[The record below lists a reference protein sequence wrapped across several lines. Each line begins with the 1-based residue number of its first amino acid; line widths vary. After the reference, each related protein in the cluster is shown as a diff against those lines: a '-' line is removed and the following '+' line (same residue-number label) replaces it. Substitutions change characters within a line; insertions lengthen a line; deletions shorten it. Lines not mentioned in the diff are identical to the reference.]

1 MSRIFAGKDT
11 AKNRVVV
18 RFPAPVPVC
27 FPLVGHPPPVD
38 DRRDERARSWN
49 LPRKANYV
57 SGLVRARAP
66 RWIVGAPDP
75 VYQNHDAEVWG
86 HRMNRSAAVAA
97 ELGLRLVVPERDGVP
112 LTASLRYRCD
122 DPYAIRMSFHIGM
135 DDPVEWLFARDLLA
149 VGMQTPVGDGDVRVW
164 PAPPGD
170 RDVLNISLSSP
181 FGQAHFE
188 ASLTAVTGFLRRT
201 YEVVPLGRE
210 SDFIDLEGELR
221 DLNRSA

>member
-1 MSRIFAGKDT
+1 MSR
-11 AKNRVVV
+11 
-18 RFPAPVPVC
+18 
-27 FPLVGHPPPVD
+27 
-38 DRRDERARSWN
+38 
-49 LPRKANYV
+49 
-57 SGLVRARAP
+57 
-66 RWIVGAPDP
+66 
-75 VYQNHDAEVWG
+75 
-86 HRMNRSAAVAA
+86 SATVAA
-97 ELGLRLVVPERDGVP
+97 ELGLRLVVPEHGGVP
-112 LTASLRYRCD
+112 LTASVCYRDD
-122 DPYAIRMSFHIGM
+122 DPYAIRMSFHVGM

-188 ASLTAVTGFLRRT
+188 ASLTPVTGFLRRT